1 MLRRAL
7 LAVARSNL
15 IKKATTRAPIARHV
29 VPGETGDD
37 AVVATGQL
45 VGAGLSVSLDHL
57 GEDTTT
63 RQQADAIV
71 SAYLDVLGRLAK
83 AGLTA
88 ATEVSVK
95 LSALGQSLADGDK
108 VALANAEQICGAAR
122 TGGT

>member
-7 LAVARSNL
+7 LAVARSDT
-15 IKKATTRAPIARHV
+15 IKKATTRAPIARDV
-29 VPGETGDD
+29 VRRFVPGETGDD
-37 AVVATGQL
+37 AVVATRQL
-45 VGAGLSVSLDHL
+45 AGAGLSVSLDHL

-71 SAYLDVLGRLAK
+71 FAYLDVLERLQK

-95 LSALGQSLADGDK
+95 LS
-108 VALANAEQICGAAR
+108 
-122 TGGT
+122 